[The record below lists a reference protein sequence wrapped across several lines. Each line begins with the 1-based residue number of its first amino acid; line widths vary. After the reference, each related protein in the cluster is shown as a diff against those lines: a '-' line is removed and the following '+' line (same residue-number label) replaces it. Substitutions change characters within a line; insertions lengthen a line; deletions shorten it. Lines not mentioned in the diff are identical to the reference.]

1 MNIDD
6 RLKDFLSKREAEN
19 TYRSLQKNNDLID
32 FTSNDYLGLAKSA
45 WIKQQ
50 ISNAINSIYKF
61 HKIGATGSRL
71 LEGNC
76 ALYDKLEEN
85 IAQHHHAEAS
95 LIFNSGYNANV
106 GLISTVV
113 NKNDIIFYDEL
124 VHASIHQGIKLS
136 GANVVAFKHNDVDD
150 LEQKIQEYQNVEVKF
165 VITESLFSM
174 DGDIAELN
182 KVSNI
187 CNLYNCNLI
196 VDEAH
201 ATGIFGE
208 KGSGLCNYFG
218 IEQDCFARVYT
229 FGKAMGTHGAA
240 VLGSSILKNYLINF
254 SKPFIYS
261 TALNIYDLLSIQY
274 AYEYISKFHAPKN
287 KLFSNIKYFNNLMC
301 DAKLHSESPIF
312 SYVVPS
318 SDACKLLSNKLREH
332 GVNAKAIVYPTVP
345 KGKERIRIIMHSYN
359 SKAAIE
365 KLAKIL
371 NTKESI

>member
-6 RLKDFLSKREAEN
+6 RLKDFLSKRVAEN
-19 TYRSLQKNNDLID
+19 IFRSLQKNDDLID

-50 ISNAINSIYKF
+50 ISFAINSTYKF

-76 ALYDKLEEN
+76 TLYDELEKN
-85 IAQHHHAEAS
+85 IAKHHHAETS

-106 GLISTVV
+106 GLVSTVA
-113 NKNDIIFYDEL
+113 NKNDVIFYDEY

-136 GANVVAFKHNDVDD
+136 GANAIAFKHNDVDD
-150 LEQKIQEYQNVEVKF
+150 LEHKIQEHHDTKIKF
-165 VITESLFSM
+165 IITESLFSM

-182 KVSNI
+182 KISNI
-187 CNLYNCNLI
+187 SKMYNCNLI

-229 FGKAMGTHGAA
+229 YGKALGTHGAA
-240 VLGSSILKNYLINF
+240 ILGSSTLKNYLINF

-274 AYEYISKFHAPKN
+274 AYEYISEFHAPKN
-287 KLFSNIKYFNNLMC
+287 KLFDNIQYFNNLMC
-301 DAKLHSESPIF
+301 DATLYSESPIF
-312 SYVVPS
+312 SYIVPS
-318 SDACKLLSNKLREH
+318 SDACKLLSIKLREH

-359 SKAAIE
+359 SKSEIE

-371 NTKESI
+371 NAK